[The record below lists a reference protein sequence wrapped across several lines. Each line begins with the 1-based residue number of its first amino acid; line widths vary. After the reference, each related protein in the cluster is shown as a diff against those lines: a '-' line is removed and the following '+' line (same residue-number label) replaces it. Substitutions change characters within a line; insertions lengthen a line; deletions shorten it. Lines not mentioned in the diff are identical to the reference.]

1 MANYQKLGFA
11 IALCTSAS
19 TAFATNGYAPH
30 GIGMTSKGM
39 GGVTIGYQGD
49 SVAVGGNP
57 AGSAFMEDR
66 MDVGLDLFR
75 PIRSS
80 TIDFGPGGSY
90 NYDGSET
97 KLFPIPEFGYRRGIN
112 DKMAFAVSVFG
123 NGGMNTDYD
132 PGIPLFNGSLGMAAN
147 APAFGPNTGINLMQL
162 FVVPS
167 VSYKVNSNNA
177 IGIGLNLVAQGFEA
191 EGLTGFTNFST
202 NPSKLTD
209 NGMDWSYGAGV
220 RIGWV
225 GKVTDQLTFGLTYQ
239 SRTYMTDLSDYKG
252 LFADEGAFD
261 IPSNYGIGV
270 AYQATPKLLIAAD
283 IQQINYSD
291 IDAIGNS
298 VNNFGNC
305 SAFAMMAP
313 NSYCL
318 GGSNGPGFG
327 WDDMTVYKI
336 GAQFEVSP
344 ELTLRAGWNYG
355 KAPIPSNDETLF
367 NVLAPATVE
376 NHLTL
381 GATWKVDPTVSVT
394 ATYMH
399 AFENEIKDTLPGPLG
414 AFPAASIEMY
424 QDSFG
429 VAVSWKL

>member
-1 MANYQKLGFA
+1 
-11 IALCTSAS
+11 
-19 TAFATNGYAPH
+19 
-30 GIGMTSKGM
+30 
-39 GGVTIGYQGD
+39 
-49 SVAVGGNP
+49 
-57 AGSAFMEDR
+57 
-66 MDVGLDLFR
+66 
-75 PIRSS
+75 
-80 TIDFGPGGSY
+80 
-90 NYDGSET
+90 
-97 KLFPIPEFGYRRGIN
+97 
-112 DKMAFAVSVFG
+112 
-123 NGGMNTDYD
+123 
-132 PGIPLFNGSLGMAAN
+132 
-147 APAFGPNTGINLMQL
+147 L